1 MNTVAA
7 LLGIFTMV
15 IQLIIWI
22 IIAQVIVSWLVAF
35 NVINTHNDF
44 VRTLLRGLD
53 RLTEPMLRPIR
64 RFLPDLG
71 GIDLSP
77 MVLILA
83 LILIQRLVPALAF
96 DLLAA

>member
-1 MNTVAA
+1 MNTLAA
-7 LLGIFTMV
+7 VLGVFTMAV
-15 IQLIIWI
+15 QILIWI
-22 IIAQVIVSWLVAF
+22 IIIQVVFSWLVAF

-64 RFLPDLG
+64 RILPDLG

-83 LILIQRLVPALAF
+83 LILVQRLVPALAF
-96 DLLAA
+96 DIIGA

>member
-1 MNTVAA
+1 MNTLVAV
-7 LLGIFTMV
+7 LGVFTMV
-15 IQLIIWI
+15 IQLLIWI
-22 IIAQVIVSWLVAF
+22 IIAQVVISWLVAF

-44 VRTLLRGLD
+44 VRTLLRGID

-77 MVLILA
+77 MVLIIA
-83 LILIQRLVPALAF
+83 LILIQRLVPALAI
-96 DLLAA
+96 DLAAA